1 MKKIGYIGLGKMGGT
16 ISKLLLESGYELFGF
31 DPNKKG
37 CKKFREISGT
47 ILSSPKNVANETEIV
62 LASLPNDGIVREVV
76 FGENGVSETR
86 KKIIF
91 ADLST
96 VYPETTKEIASTLQ
110 KKSIS
115 YLDATVSGNPKV
127 VQRKELVL
135 MCGGKKTSYNKC
147 LPIFR
152 TFTKKQFYMGSSG
165 SGSLMKMVV
174 NTISE
179 INRTAIGEGFSL
191 GKKGG
196 LSGETMLQVLKE
208 GAAYSKQMDLKG
220 DRILRSD
227 YSSPESTVQ
236 QCIKT
241 ANQILKTANDL
252 NHPIPM
258 TALRT
263 QLYQALASMGHA
275 KDDASSIAEL
285 FNKMSGIKPNS

>member
-16 ISKLLLESGYELFGF
+16 ISKILLESGYKLFGF
-31 DPNKKG
+31 DPNKKA
-37 CKKFREISGT
+37 CKTFTKMGGT
-47 ILSSPKNVANETEIV
+47 ILSSPKDIANQTEIV
-62 LASLPNDGIVREVV
+62 LASLPNDDVVREVI
-76 FGENGVSETR
+76 FGKNGISLTR

-96 VYPETTKEIASTLQ
+96 VYPEITKEIASTLQ

-127 VQRKELVL
+127 AKRKELVL
-135 MCGGKKTSYNKC
+135 MCGGKKNSFNTC

-196 LSGETMLQVLKE
+196 LKGETMIEVLKE

-220 DRILRSD
+220 DRILHSD
-227 YSSPESTVQ
+227 YTSPESTIQ

-241 ANQILKTANDL
+241 ANQILKTANELD
-252 NHPIPM
+252 HPIPM

-263 QLYQALASMGHA
+263 QLYQAVASMGHA
-275 KDDASSIAEL
+275 NDDSSSIAEL
-285 FNKMSGIKPNS
+285 FNKMSGIKK

>member
-16 ISKLLLESGYELFGF
+16 ISEIILASGYQVFGY
-31 DPNKKG
+31 DPDNIACNKF
-37 CKKFREISGT
+37 KKRGGSV
-47 ILSSPKNVANETEIV
+47 LSSPKEVAKKSDIV
-62 LASLPNDGIVREVV
+62 LASLPNDDIVREAI
-76 FGENGVSETR
+76 FGSNGVSKIN
-86 KKIIF
+86 KKLIF
-91 ADLST
+91 ADIST
-96 VYPETTKEIASTLQ
+96 VYPEITKEISRTL
-110 KKSIS
+110 KKQSIS

-127 VQRKELVL
+127 AKRKELVL
-135 MCGGKKTSYNKC
+135 MCGGTKNSFNAC

-152 TFTKKQFYMGSSG
+152 TFTKKQFYMGPSG

-196 LSGETMLQVLKE
+196 LKGETMFEVLKE

-220 DRILRSD
+220 DRILHSN
-227 YSSPESTVQ
+227 YSSPESTIQ

-241 ANQILKTANDL
+241 ANQILKTANELD
-252 NHPIPM
+252 HPIPM

-263 QLYQALASMGHA
+263 QLYQAVASMGHA
-275 KDDASSIAEL
+275 NDDSSSIAEL
-285 FNKMSGIKPNS
+285 FNKMSGIK